1 MSYFNNDHLQINNI
15 IIDFEENISKISS
28 FNQILNSIDNMDE
41 FIDLRNQLH
50 NLFTD
55 MENDTS
61 TLINTLKII
70 QYNIRKLY
78 DDFSLLQNNYED
90 IEEKLKMIV
99 NDNSSLINKNKEIN
113 EQIKTKNQIIMG
125 QENYINKLIEIIKNN
140 ENIIKE
146 KNIQNKNKN
155 IQNKNRTIQNEYDI
169 YKKVINNNEKTTEK
183 KPINIKINSI
193 KNNTSKKSSTNHFHN
208 DLRKN
213 NSVNYKKTENTNISN
228 NNNIKELNTIENYS
242 KRNYEI
248 TSNNTNTNKNI
259 SFNNKNITNSINTGN
274 YIFNDDFEPD
284 EDKNNKNK
292 KYNINDSKN
301 KIEKVEKIISIIYNN
316 NDLYSK
322 LKVKYGDNLDS
333 KIINENVSSEF
344 LEQILK
350 DIYEFSGEKENNN
363 KNNQLSNSKGKN
375 NINELILKSG
385 TADKYKR
392 NLDYNNNFFK
402 NDENGLKLTN
412 YFLFNLHREKM
423 IDSQQRRDYKRP
435 KTPKI

>member
-155 IQNKNRTIQNEYDI
+155 KNIQNKNRTIQNEYDI

-193 KNNTSKKSSTNHFHN
+193 KNSTSKKSSTNHFHN

-363 KNNQLSNSKGKN
+363 KNNQ
-375 NINELILKSG
+375 
-385 TADKYKR
+385 
-392 NLDYNNNFFK
+392 
-402 NDENGLKLTN
+402 
-412 YFLFNLHREKM
+412 
-423 IDSQQRRDYKRP
+423 
-435 KTPKI
+435 

>member
-183 KPINIKINSI
+183 KPINIKINNI

-350 DIYEFSGEKENNN
+350 DIYEFSKEKENNN
-363 KNNQLSNSKGKN
+363 KNSQLSDSKGKN

>member
-140 ENIIKE
+140 ENMIKE

-155 IQNKNRTIQNEYDI
+155 IQNKNKTIQNEYNI
-169 YKKVINNNEKTTEK
+169 YKKVINNNEKTSEK

-193 KNNTSKKSSTNHFHN
+193 KNSTSKKSSTNHFHN

-213 NSVNYKKTENTNISN
+213 NSVNLKKAENNNISN

-284 EDKNNKNK
+284 ENKNNKNQ

-363 KNNQLSNSKGKN
+363 KNNQLSDNKGKN

-392 NLDYNNNFFK
+392 NLDYNINFFK

-423 IDSQQRRDYKRP
+423 IDNQQRRDYKRP